1 MLSQSLEV
9 PYDRK
14 GRRSVHMSSSDE
26 SDSTVAVREFIAACV
41 REHQAMQCYVR
52 QEELLVLPISLSD
65 DKVVVVP
72 IDTGH
77 REVARRKT
85 LKLKSIAEPRLHKM
99 QVRAEDLE
107 RVRLAIKHFYPIQ
120 ITYFDESGKEI
131 EAEVDSALRE
141 EGDFL
146 VGDRVHIRIQW
157 ISQVSFSLP
166 DYKNE
171 VERRKLPALVDE
183 LTKSPHHS
191 FRQSGL
197 FLAQGL
203 PREEYFCVLQRLS
216 TDSDSNVR
224 ASVAD
229 CTRGFTAR
237 IRKTVQGKRYTF
249 LGGAQDP
256 RIFEI
261 LRALAADESPNVR
274 LKAAYALGDH
284 LYGEARNLL
293 DDLLRDSFEEV
304 RKAAEHAKARLDSQR
319 AVADECETAINQG
332 RTQEVATPSTNDE
345 T

>member
-1 MLSQSLEV
+1 
-9 PYDRK
+9 
-14 GRRSVHMSSSDE
+14 MSSSDQYA
-26 SDSTVAVREFIAACV
+26 STVAVRQFIAECM
-41 REHQAMQCYVR
+41 REHHAMQCYVN
-52 QEELLVLPISLSD
+52 QEELLILPISLSD

-72 IDTGH
+72 IDIGH
-77 REVARRKT
+77 WEIARRKT
-85 LKLKSIAEPRLHKM
+85 LKLNSIEEPRLHKM

-107 RVRLAIKHFYPIQ
+107 RVRLAIKHSYPMQ
-120 ITYFDESGKEI
+120 IAYFDESGKGI
-131 EAEVDSALRE
+131 EAEVDFALRE

-171 VERRKLPALVDE
+171 AERRKLPALVDE
-183 LTKSPHHS
+183 LIKSPRHS

-203 PREEYFCVLQRLS
+203 PREEYFCVLQKLS
-216 TDSDSNVR
+216 TDSDTNVR
-224 ASVAD
+224 ASAAD
-229 CTRGFTAR
+229 CTRNFTAR

-249 LGGAQDP
+249 LGGTQDP

-284 LYGEARNLL
+284 LYKEARNLV
-293 DDLLRDSFEEV
+293 DDLLRDSSEDV
-304 RKAAEHAKARLDSQR
+304 RKAAEHANARLDSQQTL
-319 AVADECETAINQG
+319 ADECETAINQS
-332 RTQEVATPSTNDE
+332 RTQDVVTPRANDR

>member
-1 MLSQSLEV
+1 
-9 PYDRK
+9 
-14 GRRSVHMSSSDE
+14 MSSSDQYA
-26 SDSTVAVREFIAACV
+26 STVAVRQFIVGCM
-41 REHQAMQCYVR
+41 REHHAMQCYVN
-52 QEELLVLPISLSD
+52 QEELFILPISLSD
-65 DKVVVVP
+65 DKVVVMP

-77 REVARRKT
+77 WEVARRKT
-85 LKLKSIAEPRLHKM
+85 LKLKSIEEPRLHKM
-99 QVRAEDLE
+99 EVRAEDLE
-107 RVRLAIKHFYPIQ
+107 RVRLAIKHSYPMQ

-131 EAEVDSALRE
+131 EAEVDFALRE

-146 VGDRVHIRIQW
+146 VGDKVHIRIQW

-171 VERRKLPALVDE
+171 AERRKLPALVDE
-183 LTKSPHHS
+183 LIKSPHHS

-203 PREEYFCVLQRLS
+203 PREEYFCVLQKLS

-224 ASVAD
+224 ASAAD
-229 CTRGFTAR
+229 CTRNFTAR

-249 LGGAQDP
+249 LGGTQDP

-261 LRALAADESPNVR
+261 LRALAADKSPNVR

-284 LYGEARNLL
+284 LYKEARNLL
-293 DDLLRDSFEEV
+293 DDLLRDSSEEV
-304 RKAAEHAKARLDSQR
+304 RKAAEHSKARLDSQQ
-319 AVADECETAINQG
+319 ALADECETAINQS
-332 RTQEVATPSTNDE
+332 RAQDVVTPRANDG

>member
-1 MLSQSLEV
+1 
-9 PYDRK
+9 
-14 GRRSVHMSSSDE
+14 MSPSDK
-26 SDSTVAVREFIAACV
+26 SDSTVAVRQVIAACL

-52 QEELLVLPISLSD
+52 QEELFVLPISLSD

-72 IDTGH
+72 IDTGDW
-77 REVARRKT
+77 EVARRKT
-85 LKLKSIAEPRLHKM
+85 LKLASIEEPRLHKM

-107 RVRLAIKHFYPIQ
+107 RVRLATKHSYPTQ
-120 ITYFDESGKEI
+120 ITYFDESGKEV

-171 VERRKLPALVDE
+171 IQRRKLPALVDE
-183 LTKSPHHS
+183 LVKSPYYV

-203 PREEYFCVLQRLS
+203 PREEHFCVLQELS

-224 ASVAD
+224 ASAAD

-237 IRKTVQGKRYTF
+237 IRKTVQGKRYTC
-249 LGGAQDP
+249 LGGTQDP
-256 RIFEI
+256 RIFGI
-261 LRALAADESPNVR
+261 LRTLAADESPNVR
-274 LKAAYALGDH
+274 LKAAHALGDH
-284 LYGEARNLL
+284 LYEEAGKLL
-293 DDLLRDSFEEV
+293 DDLLRDSSEEV
-304 RKAAEHAKARLDSQR
+304 RKAAEHAKARIDSQR
-319 AVADECETAINQG
+319 ALADEFETAINQS
-332 RTQEVATPSTNDE
+332 RTQDLVTPPTNDG

>member
-1 MLSQSLEV
+1 MPS
-9 PYDRK
+9 DRK
-14 GRRSVHMSSSDE
+14 GRRSIHMSSSDK
-26 SDSTVAVREFIAACV
+26 SDSTVAVQQFIAACL

-77 REVARRKT
+77 WEAARRKT
-85 LKLKSIAEPRLHKM
+85 IKLKSIEEPRLHKM

-107 RVRLAIKHFYPIQ
+107 RVRLAIKHSYPIQ

-131 EAEVDSALRE
+131 EAEVDFALRE

-146 VGDRVHIRIQW
+146 VGDRVRIRIRW

-166 DYKNE
+166 DHKGE

-183 LTKSPHHS
+183 LIKSPHHF
-191 FRQSGL
+191 FRQTGL

-203 PREEYFCVLQRLS
+203 PREEYFCVLQKLFA
-216 TDSDSNVR
+216 DSDSNVR
-224 ASVAD
+224 ASAAD
-229 CTRGFTAR
+229 CSRGFTAR
-237 IRKTVQGKRYTF
+237 IRKTVQGKRYRF
-249 LGGAQDP
+249 LGGTQDP

-261 LRALAADESPNVR
+261 LRALAADESPKVR

-284 LYGEARNLL
+284 AYEEARILL
-293 DDLLRDSFEEV
+293 DVLLRDSSEEV

-319 AVADECETAINQG
+319 ALADECETAINQNQS
-332 RTQEVATPSTNDE
+332 RTQDVVRPRANDG